1 MPKKTL
7 LIGLPILVLTL
18 LIAVTVVLPRLAHVA
33 PIETKAIGVWQ
44 ETHSRQAYKLTVS
57 RDPDATGRVW
67 YTVTYPRSFLVPFPA
82 SLDGDQILIWGENA
96 ISDIVWVVTYDAKT
110 DTLTL
115 TRPQGSERHT
125 LKRIS
130 A

>member
-44 ETHSRQAYKLTVS
+44 ETDSRQAYKLTVS

-96 ISDIVWVVTYDAKT
+96 ISDIVCSHSPP
-110 DTLTL
+110 LTAPSRVIPEQVARL
-115 TRPQGSERHT
+115 S
-125 LKRIS
+125 S
-130 A
+130 AAILR